1 VSQLREDYKDIL
13 NPYVRAEVEA
23 FKRGYGEG
31 LVSGIFYVI
40 VALIAAGLVLVSWNA
55 HAVSAAS
62 DWTYEE
68 SPRVIKASERG
79 ARLTVCQQNAIE
91 RGWAC
96 FIVK

>member
-1 VSQLREDYKDIL
+1 MNTDRDYADL
-13 NPYVRAEVEA
+13 VDPFVRAEVEA

-31 LVSGIFYVI
+31 IVSGIWYSILTGI
-40 VALIAAGLVLVSWNA
+40 VAGLLLASWNA
-55 HAVSAAS
+55 HAA

-79 ARLTVCQQNAIE
+79 ARLTACHNNAVE
-91 RGWAC
+91 KGWVC